1 MNTFPI
7 KRLFIYLCFGV
18 LLACDA
24 ENPAPDTSAPPASN
38 SAETTLRLDPEQAA
52 LTTEITNA
60 YLRQVDADFN
70 TVDAE
75 LESLAATVSDLLAS
89 PDAASLQASRSA
101 WISAN
106 TAYEL
111 TSVHRFFADTIASDA
126 DSLAFFQLQYQINHW
141 PILPGYIDYVVNYP
155 DSGIVN
161 DMTVAIEP
169 DSLRAQ
175 HGAFD
180 ADEAAIGFQVVEFL
194 LWGENVNDSPAR
206 PASDFLPQT
215 ELSAEEEADGM
226 SVSDLP
232 NNRRRELL
240 RNTVAILRSDF
251 AELNSLWLTLRTGY
265 ATQLNDR
272 PARDTLTDLLDAITR
287 LLTEQI
293 LAGSLYQML
302 NGEFQ
307 ASKPSIYSNSS
318 ATAASAA
325 LTGLERLLLET
336 SAPDAANLDSLL
348 NSLSDNY
355 EEFFLPNF
363 DSSKE
368 CLVVLFSTDP
378 QEFAAAPA
386 VSEFKVVECIN
397 SITNM
402 IDYLERLKA
411 GDA

>member
-1 MNTFPI
+1 MNTIPI
-7 KRLFIYLCFGV
+7 KRLFIYLCFGL

-24 ENPAPDTSAPPASN
+24 DNPAPDASAPPASD

-75 LESLAATVSDLLAS
+75 LESLAGAVSDLLAS
-89 PDAASLQASRSA
+89 PDAASLQEARSA

>member
-1 MNTFPI
+1 MNTILI
-7 KRLFIYLCFGV
+7 KRFSTYLCFGL

-24 ENPAPDTSAPPASN
+24 DTSAPDSSAPSATDP
-38 SAETTLRLDPEQAA
+38 AETMLRLDPDQAA
-52 LTTEITNA
+52 LTAGITNA
-60 YLRQVDADFN
+60 YLRQIDADFN

-75 LESLAATVSDLLAS
+75 LESLAGAVAGLLAS
-89 PDAASLQASRSA
+89 PDAASLQESRTA
-101 WISAN
+101 WVSAN

-111 TSVHRFFADTIASDA
+111 TSIHRFFADTIAADA
-126 DSLAFFQLQYQINHW
+126 DSLKLFQLQYQINHW
-141 PILPGYIDYVVNYP
+141 PILPGYIDYVANYP

-161 DMTVAIEP
+161 DMTVAIEA
-169 DSLRAQ
+169 DNLRAQ

-206 PASDFLPQT
+206 PASDFLPETQ
-215 ELSAEEEADGM
+215 LSAEEQADGI

-240 RNTVAILRSDF
+240 RSTVAILRSDF
-251 AELNSLWLTLRTGY
+251 AELNSLWLSVRTGY
-265 ATQLNDR
+265 AAQLNDS

-336 SAPDAANLDSLL
+336 SAPDSANLDSLL
-348 NSLSDNY
+348 NSLSENY

>member
-1 MNTFPI
+1 MNTIPI

-24 ENPAPDTSAPPASN
+24 ENPAPDASAPPASG
-38 SAETTLRLDPEQAA
+38 SAETTLRLGPEQAA

-75 LESLAATVSDLLAS
+75 LESLAGAVSDLLAS
-89 PDAASLQASRSA
+89 PDAAGLQEARSA

-206 PASDFLPQT
+206 PASDFLPET
-215 ELSAEEEADGM
+215 ELSAVEEADGM

-265 ATQLNDR
+265 ASQLNDR